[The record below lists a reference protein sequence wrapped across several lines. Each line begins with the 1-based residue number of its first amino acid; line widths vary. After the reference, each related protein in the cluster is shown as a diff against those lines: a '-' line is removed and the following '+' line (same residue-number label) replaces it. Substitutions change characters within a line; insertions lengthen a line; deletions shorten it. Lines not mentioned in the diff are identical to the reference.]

1 MVDEQAEYL
10 FSHAP
15 NEVDRLQ
22 SWARSWEPETEAML
36 DRIQVQPGWH
46 AIDLACGPSGII
58 GPLSRRVGSSGKVIA
73 SDFNPVMLS
82 AARSYAEKNALKNVE
97 FIEANAYQTDLP
109 RASFDLVHA
118 RFMFAP
124 LGRDDI
130 LLNEMIALTRPG
142 GIVASQES
150 DESGYVCYPPQ
161 PAWERLKQLT
171 VDAFARGGGDYS
183 AGRRTYGLFRRAGLE
198 KVQTRAACLAL
209 PAGHPYRLW
218 PIESAL
224 AFRPRFL
231 EWGLITAS
239 ELDQLLQECEHIARD
254 PETFLT
260 SFVVMQVWGCKSET
274 G

>member
-1 MVDEQAEYL
+1 MVDEQAEYI

-22 SWARSWEPETEAML
+22 SWARYWEPETEALL

-46 AIDLACGPSGII
+46 AIDLACGPLGII
-58 GPLSRRVGSSGKVIA
+58 GPLSRRIGSTGRVIA
-73 SDFNPVMLS
+73 SDLNPVMLS
-82 AARSYAEKNALKNVE
+82 AAHSYADKNALKNIE
-97 FIEANAYQTDLP
+97 FVEANAYQTNLP

-124 LGRDDI
+124 LGLDDI
-130 LLNEMIALTRPG
+130 LLKEMIALTRPG

-161 PAWERLKQLT
+161 PAWEQLKQLT
-171 VDAFARGGGDYS
+171 VSAFARGGGDYS
-183 AGRRTYGLFRRAGLE
+183 AGRRTYGLFRRAGL
-198 KVQTRAACLAL
+198 KNVQARAACLAL
-209 PAGHPYRLW
+209 PTGHPYRFW

-231 EWGLITAS
+231 EWGLITSS
-239 ELDQLLQECEHIARD
+239 ELDHLLQECERIARD

-260 SFVVMQVWGCKSET
+260 SFVVMQVWGWV
-274 G
+274 

>member
-1 MVDEQAEYL
+1 MDAQAAYI
-10 FSHAP
+10 FSQAP

-22 SWARSWEPETEAML
+22 SWARSWEPETDAML
-36 DRIQVQPGWH
+36 DRIQVQPGWR
-46 AIDLACGPSGII
+46 AIDLACGPLGII
-58 GPLSRRVGSSGKVIA
+58 GPLSRRVGPSGSVVA
-73 SDFNPVMLS
+73 SDLNPGILS
-82 AARSYAEKNALKNVE
+82 AARSYAEVNGLKNVE
-97 FIEANAYQTDLP
+97 FVQANAYQSDLP
-109 RASFDLVHA
+109 PASFDLVHA

-124 LGRDDI
+124 LGQDDT
-130 LLNEMIALTRPG
+130 LLKQMIALTRPG

-171 VDAFARGGGDYS
+171 IAAFARGGGDYS
-183 AGRRTYGLFRRAGLE
+183 AGRRTYGLFRRAGLQD
-198 KVQTRAACLAL
+198 VQARAACLAL
-209 PAGHPYRLW
+209 PSGHPYRLW

-239 ELDQLLQECEHIARD
+239 ELDHLLQECERIARD
-254 PETFLT
+254 PETFLI
-260 SFVVMQVWGCKSET
+260 SFVVMQVWGCKP

>member
-1 MVDEQAEYL
+1 MGSKTGYIFAQ
-10 FSHAP
+10 AP
-15 NEVDRLQ
+15 NEVKRLQ
-22 SWARSWEPETEAML
+22 SWARSWEPETEAMF
-36 DRIQVQPGWH
+36 DRIQVQPGWR
-46 AIDLACGPSGII
+46 AIDLACGPMGII
-58 GPLSRRVGSSGKVIA
+58 GPLSRRVGPSGSVVA
-73 SDFNPVMLS
+73 ADLNPGMLS
-82 AARSYAEKNALKNVE
+82 AARAYSEESGLQNIE
-97 FIEANAYQTDLP
+97 FVTANAYQSDLP
-109 RASFDLVHA
+109 HASFDLVHA

-124 LGRDDI
+124 LGQDDT
-130 LLNEMIALTRPG
+130 LLDEMIALARPG
-142 GIVASQES
+142 GIIVSQES

-171 VDAFARGGGDYS
+171 VEAFARGGGDYS
-183 AGRRTYGLFRRAGLE
+183 AGRRIYGLFRHAGLQD
-198 KVQTRAACLAL
+198 VQARMACLAL

-239 ELDQLLQECEHIARD
+239 ELDNLLQECEHIARD

-260 SFVVMQVWGCKSET
+260 SFVVTQVWGRKPAA

>member
-1 MVDEQAEYL
+1 MAEVQAGYI
-10 FSHAP
+10 FAHAP

-22 SWARSWEPETEAML
+22 SWALSWEPETEAML
-36 DRIQVQPGWH
+36 DRIQVQSGWH
-46 AIDLACGPSGII
+46 TIDLACGPLGII
-58 GPLSRRVGSSGKVIA
+58 DSLSRRVGSAGRVVA
-73 SDFNPVMLS
+73 ADLNPTMLS
-82 AARSYAEKNALKNVE
+82 AGRRYAQENALNNVE
-97 FIEANAYQTDLP
+97 FIQANAFQSGLP

-124 LGRDDI
+124 LGRDDT
-130 LLNEMIALTRPG
+130 LLDEMIALTRPG

-171 VDAFARGGGDYS
+171 VAAFARGGGDYS

-198 KVQTRAACLAL
+198 NVRVRAACLAL
-209 PAGHPYRLW
+209 PTGHPYRLW
-218 PIESAL
+218 PVESAL

-231 EWGLITAS
+231 EWGFITAS
-239 ELDQLLQECEHIARD
+239 ELDHLLQECERIARD

-260 SFVVMQVWGCKSET
+260 SFVVMQVWGRKPET
-274 G
+274 D